1 MSENYLFVLEHL
13 VFDLLSCIMILYACQ
28 NLNDDQLR
36 YNVVFH
42 NYYFLVSFHLD
53 LLYLSLIFF
62 LVPNSDIS
70 QDLKPYGFHKT
81 IFA

>member
-1 MSENYLFVLEHL
+1 
-13 VFDLLSCIMILYACQ
+13 MILYACQ
-28 NLNDDQLR
+28 NLSHDQLR
-36 YNVVFH
+36 YQVIFH
-42 NYYFLVSFHLD
+42 NYYLPVSFHLD